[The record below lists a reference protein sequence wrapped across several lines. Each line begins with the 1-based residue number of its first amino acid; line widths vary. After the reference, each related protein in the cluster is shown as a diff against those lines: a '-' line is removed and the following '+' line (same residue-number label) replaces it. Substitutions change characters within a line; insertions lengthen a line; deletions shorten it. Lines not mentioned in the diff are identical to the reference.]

1 MEDIGYKIV
10 LEFDSFSKV
19 GFFLQ
24 DFENW
29 VEYKAKRSERRET
42 DQRGLQTKILHQRAR
57 AFQLIHPL
65 IPYRECFKLANARS

>member
-19 GFFLQ
+19 GLFLQ

-29 VEYKAKRSERRET
+29 TEYKAKRSERRET
-42 DQRGLQTKILHQRAR
+42 DQRGHRTRELHKRAR
-57 AFQLIHPL
+57 EFQLIHPL
-65 IPYRECFKLANARS
+65 IPYRECFKLANAR